1 VRPEG
6 SGEPHDGPAG
16 GRSGPVPPTG
26 PGEPEGGAPVGRD
39 RFAERGL
46 EPSAWEAGPHAWFP
60 AHQHPRAKL
69 LVCRSGSIRFTLQP
83 SGEER
88 DLGPGDWLEL
98 PAGQDHSAI
107 AGPAG
112 VRCEEAFHEPPA
124 SG

>member
-1 VRPEG
+1 MSPEG
-6 SGEPHDGPAG
+6 SGEP
-16 GRSGPVPPTG
+16 RR
-26 PGEPEGGAPVGRD
+26 GAPVNRD

-112 VRCEEAFHEPPA
+112 VRCEEAFHEWPA